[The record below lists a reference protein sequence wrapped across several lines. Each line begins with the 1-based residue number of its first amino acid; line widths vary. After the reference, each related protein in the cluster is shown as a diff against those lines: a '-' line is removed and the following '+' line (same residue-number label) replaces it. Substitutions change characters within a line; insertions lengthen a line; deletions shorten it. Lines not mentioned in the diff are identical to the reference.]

1 MERWPRVV
9 VHADM
14 DAFYASVEQLDR
26 PELRGKPILVGPP
39 TGRGVVLTASYE
51 ARPWGVGSAM
61 PMARARRKCPRA
73 IVVPPRFE
81 RYTEASRQVMDV
93 FADFSPDVE
102 AISLDEAFVEMTGT
116 EALFGTPGAM
126 GRRIKDAVREATGGL
141 TISVGISGTKYVAK
155 VASAFRKP
163 DGLTVVPQDRAQA
176 FLAPLPVSKLW
187 GVGPVTEARLLEA
200 GYTTIGS
207 LAAEEPRVLERRLG
221 SLGPHLHRLARARDP
236 RRVEGRRSA
245 RSVGSERTLAEDI
258 IDRREIAEHLRRSA
272 DGIGRRLR
280 RRNLRAGGIR
290 VKLKT
295 SSFQLMT
302 RQHLLPDATD
312 VAARLYEA
320 ALPLL
325 DEFPYDEPFR
335 LVGLAAY
342 ELVEEGAPQQL
353 DLFGGAAKR
362 RKLEQAL
369 DGLRGRFGKGSVGRA
384 SDHGRRDYGAP
395 NLDYMHDADAEAR
408 RTAEPAGAPE
418 LVYDPAASESA
429 YSAD

>member
-1 MERWPRVV
+1 M
-9 VHADM
+9 HADM

-61 PMARARRKCPRA
+61 PMARARRKCPQA

-81 RYTEASRQVMDV
+81 RYTEASRQVMEV
-93 FADFSPDVE
+93 FEDFSPDVE
-102 AISLDEAFVEMTGT
+102 AISLDEAFVEMTGA
-116 EALFGTPGAM
+116 EGLFGTPGAM
-126 GRRIKDAVREATGGL
+126 GRRIKEAVKEATGGL

-163 DGLTVVPQDRAQA
+163 DGLTVVPQDKAQA

-187 GVGPVTEARLLEA
+187 GVGPVTEAKLVEA
-200 GYTTIGS
+200 GYTTIGT
-207 LAAEEPRVLERRLG
+207 LAATDPRVLERRLG
-221 SLGPHLHRLARARDP
+221 SLGPHLHRLAHAQDP

-258 IDRREIAEHLRRSA
+258 SDRAAIVEHLRRSA

-280 RRNLRAGGIR
+280 RRNLRARGIR

-295 SSFQLMT
+295 SSFQLLT
-302 RQHLLPDATD
+302 RQRLLPEATD
-312 VAARLYEA
+312 VAARLLEA

-325 DEFPYDEPFR
+325 QEFPYDEPFR

-342 ELVEEGAPQQL
+342 DLIEEGAPQQL
-353 DLFGGAAKR
+353 DLFGLSAKR
-362 RKLEQAL
+362 RDLEQAL
-369 DGLRGRFGKGSVGRA
+369 DGLRGRFGDGTVGRA
-384 SDHGRRDYGAP
+384 SDHGRRDQGAP
-395 NLDYMHDADAEAR
+395 NLDYMHDEEAAAR
-408 RTAEPAGAPE
+408 REAAHPDDPE
-418 LVYDPAASESA
+418 LVYDLDP
-429 YSAD
+429 

>member
-14 DAFYASVEQLDR
+14 DAFYASVEQLDN

-61 PMARARRKCPRA
+61 PMGRARRMCPQA

-81 RYTEASRQVMDV
+81 RYTEASRQVMEV
-93 FADFSPDVE
+93 FDSFSPYVE

-126 GRRIKDAVREATGGL
+126 GRRIKEAVKEATGGL

-163 DGLTVVPQDRAQA
+163 DGLTVVPQDKAQE

-187 GVGPVTEARLLEA
+187 GVGPVTEARLVEA
-200 GYTTIGS
+200 GYTTIGM
-207 LAAEEPRVLERRLG
+207 LAATDPRVLERRLG
-221 SLGPHLHRLARARDP
+221 RLGPHVHRLAHAQDP
-236 RRVEGRRSA
+236 RPVQGRRTA
-245 RSVGSERTLAEDI
+245 RSVGSERTLVEDT
-258 IDRREIAEHLRRSA
+258 IDRGEITDHLRRAA

-280 RRNLRAGGIR
+280 RHNLRAHGIR

-295 SSFQLMT
+295 SSFQLLT
-302 RQHLLPDATD
+302 RQRLLPAPTD
-312 VAARLYEA
+312 VAARLLES

-325 DEFPYDEPFR
+325 DEFPYTEPFR

-342 ELVEEGAPQQL
+342 DLLEEGDPHQL
-353 DLFGGAAKR
+353 DLFGAGAKH

-369 DGLRGRFGKGSVGRA
+369 DGLRGRFGDAAVGRA
-384 SDHGRRDYGAP
+384 SNHGRKGFGAP
-395 NLDYMHDADAEAR
+395 NLDYMHDAEAGAR
-408 RTAEPAGAPE
+408 READHLDDPEVIYGWEP
-418 LVYDPAASESA
+418 
-429 YSAD
+429 